1 MIKEIE
7 YKGMTAASSDY
18 SCADGELDVSLSVD
32 TSNGEGQ
39 AEYSPSTE
47 FTLPSAYWRVMVIHE
62 TADYKHYIL
71 ANTEA
76 EKTHY
81 LSYIDAD
88 DATKAVVGIDNNGK
102 YIASGWVI
110 KSVTPMGN
118 TLVVTSENPE
128 TEEGDMCYFLW
139 RNGKYVALGSEI
151 PDVALQFNLSARGK
165 FYSQQ
170 IYDSENKNGDTTKN
184 IVNNGTFKIK
194 ITGRP
199 NTGVCDF
206 TEAQQDE
213 VSSYVS
219 GRVARFVNEV
229 GNKAGRFI
237 YPFFARYAYRLYDGT
252 YTMQSAPVLMC
263 PCSGTMPIVVAT
275 NNIGDEG
282 ADNMANGDIFATP
295 CVLGWAA
302 TDSDAL
308 TKLQSDWKDIVQEVC
323 IFVSPPVYTYD
334 QSKKPTGLSRLRGNI
349 YTWTTPVYENLM
361 LARFMDGEGTS
372 GQNTDYEDPEGY
384 ANDFY
389 YRGFSDTYNAGIRAI
404 EKEMA
409 KDEDSKNTKFQWWD
423 VYELFKMFYWGAT
436 QYVNGSSAWE
446 HGVDT
451 LYRIDLPEFDKDEL
465 QRKFKEESKF
475 YLLKEYEVS
484 EMTNSASIQHLD
496 PQYLGALSA
505 HEALPDD
512 FLSHERKYPKVVRA
526 YNSRLNIANIT
537 RYAYDGY
544 PLASMF
550 PRQTLFRDMAVLR
563 DSDAK
568 GKSGAEWLATVFKS
582 PKDYAGTTT
591 VRYTLETSSGKTIVV
606 GNEAG
611 MKESFRYVNLDDVVL
626 SDGTTDTT
634 ITKTSR
640 ALPMFFYYPSPMCR
654 KVEVFQDAQCIL
666 SAKMEEHSFLYGS
679 FCLVGTAGDKDLPSS
694 STTQRTATALST
706 DKTIHLP
713 NTVYLSEVNNP
724 FSFLAVNAVTA
735 GSGSIVGIVP
745 AVEAV
750 SQGQFGQ
757 YPMYA
762 LTDEGVW
769 SLMPN
774 DSGIY
779 STSRPVSRDVCNNP
793 DSVLQVDHSVL
804 FTTDRGI
811 VRLAGSQSTCITDT
825 LDSLIASKALSLKS
839 LATYLTSQNISTS
852 SLPSATFREFLKG
865 ASEVYDYTNRRI
877 IVYNPTQTTEGSLKY
892 AYAYVYYIKSN
903 KWGLIPSSIVS
914 ATNSYPDA
922 IVQDADGNVLNYS
935 ALDYTKTQPGVIVTR
950 PLKLGEPGTLKTIVA
965 VIQRGRFLKDHV
977 AQILYGSND
986 MVNWYAV
993 WSSNN
998 MYMRGFS
1005 GTPYKYFRIVVH
1017 ATLDTGETLDGCTVQ
1032 FFDKM
1037 TDQPR

>member
-1 MIKEIE
+1 MIKEIV

-18 SCADGELDVSLSVD
+18 GCSDGELDVSLSVN
-32 TSNGEGQ
+32 TSNGDGQ
-39 AEYSPSTE
+39 AEYEPSTE
-47 FTLPSAYWRVMVIHE
+47 FALPNTYWRVMVIHE

-71 ANTEA
+71 ARTDEGN
-76 EKTHY
+76 THY
-81 LSYIDAD
+81 LSYIDAAD
-88 DATKAVVGIDNNGK
+88 TTEVLGIDNDGK
-102 YIASGWVI
+102 YILTGWEI

-118 TLVVTSENPE
+118 TIVVTSEDPV
-128 TEEGDMCYFLW
+128 TGKGDMCYFLW
-139 RNGKYVALGSEI
+139 RDGKYVALGSEI
-151 PDVALQFNLSARGK
+151 PDIALQFNLSARGK

-170 IYDSENKNGDTTKN
+170 TYDSESKDGDTTKN

-194 ITGRP
+194 VTGRP
-199 NTGVCDF
+199 DTGVCDF
-206 TEAQQDE
+206 TEAQQSE
-213 VSSYVS
+213 VGSYVS

-229 GNKAGRFI
+229 GNKAGRFV
-237 YPFFARYAYRLYDGT
+237 YPFFARYAYRLHDGT

-263 PCSGTMPIVVAT
+263 PCSGTMPIVIAA
-275 NNIGDEG
+275 NSADSEG
-282 ADNMANGDIFATP
+282 ADNMKNCDIFATP
-295 CVLGWAA
+295 CVLGWEA
-302 TDSDAL
+302 TNSEAL
-308 TKLQSDWKDIVQEVC
+308 DKLQKEWKDIVQEVC
-323 IFVSPPVYTYD
+323 IFVSPPIYTYD
-334 QSKKPTGLSRLRGNI
+334 QSKNPTGLSLLRKDG
-349 YTWTTPVYENLM
+349 YYKWSTPSYENLM
-361 LARFMDGEGTS
+361 LARFVTGEGTS

-389 YRGFSDTYNAGIRAI
+389 CRGFGDDYANGIRAI
-404 EKEMA
+404 EKAMA
-409 KDEDSKNTKFQWWD
+409 KDANGNNTCFQWWD
-423 VYELFKMFYWGAT
+423 VYELFKMFYFGPT
-436 QYVNGSSAWE
+436 QYVNGYDAWA
-446 HGVDT
+446 HGAKS
-451 LYRIDLPEFDKDEL
+451 LYRVNLPEFDKDEL

-475 YLLKEYEVS
+475 YLLKEYVVE
-484 EMTNSASIQHLD
+484 EMTDSASIQHLD
-496 PQYLGALSA
+496 SQYLGALSA

-512 FLSHERKYPKVVRA
+512 FLSHEKKYPKVVRA
-526 YNSRLNIANIT
+526 YNSRLNVANIT

-550 PRQTLFRDMAVLR
+550 PRQTLFRDMAMFR
-563 DSDAK
+563 NSEATT
-568 GKSGAEWLATVFKS
+568 KSGDSWLATVFTS
-582 PKDYAGTTT
+582 PDDLSYKYNT
-591 VRYTLETSSGKTIVV
+591 VRYTLETSSGKTIIV
-606 GNEAG
+606 GGVYKAT
-611 MKESFRYVNLDDVVL
+611 ESFLYADLGQKL
-626 SDGTTDTT
+626 S
-634 ITKTSR
+634 TSSKSVSC
-640 ALPMFFYYPSPMCR
+640 ALPMFFYYPSPMCK
-654 KVEVFQDAQCIL
+654 KVEVFRDSKCIL

-679 FCLVGTAGDKDLPSS
+679 YCLIGTAGDNDLPSS
-694 STTQRTATALST
+694 TAIQTVPALSA

-774 DSGIY
+774 DRGVY

-793 DSVLQVDHSVL
+793 DSILQVDHSVL

-825 LDSLIASKALSLKS
+825 LDSLIASKALNLKS
-839 LATYLTSQNISTS
+839 LATYLSGENISTS
-852 SLPSATFREFLKG
+852 AIPSATFREFLKG

-877 IVYNPTQTTEGSLKY
+877 IVYNPAQNTDGTMRY

-922 IVQDADGNVLNYS
+922 IVQDANGNVLNYS
-935 ALDYTKTQPGVIVTR
+935 SPDYTKTQPGVIVTR

-986 MVNWYAV
+986 LVNWYAV

-1017 ATLDTGETLDGCTVQ
+1017 TKLATGETLDGCTVQ
-1032 FFDKM
+1032 YFDKM
-1037 TDQPR
+1037 DDQPR

>member
-39 AEYSPSTE
+39 AEYNPSTE
-47 FTLPSAYWRVMVIHE
+47 FTLPENTWRVMVIHE

-71 ANTEA
+71 ANTESG
-76 EKTHY
+76 ETHY
-81 LSYIDAD
+81 LSYIDAAD
-88 DATKAVVGIDNNGK
+88 TTKVVGIDNKGK

-139 RNGKYVALGSEI
+139 RNGEYVALGSEI
-151 PDVALQFNLSARGK
+151 PDIALRFRLIARGK

-170 IYDSENKNGDTTKN
+170 LYDGEAGSDGVSKA
-184 IVNNGTFKIK
+184 NGTFNIK

-219 GRVARFVNEV
+219 GRVARFINEV

-275 NNIGDEG
+275 NIVGDDG
-282 ADNMANGDIFATP
+282 ADKMGNGDIFATP

-308 TKLQSDWKDIVQEVC
+308 TKLQNEWSDIVQEVC
-323 IFVSPPVYTYD
+323 IFVSPPIYTYD
-334 QSKKPTGLSRLRGNI
+334 QSKKPTGLSLLKKSM
-349 YTWTTPVYENLM
+349 YTWSTPAYENLM
-361 LARFMDGEGTS
+361 LACMMYLSDNDS
-372 GQNTDYEDPEGY
+372 ANTDYEDPEGY

-389 YRGFSDTYNAGIRAI
+389 NRDATAVNAI
-404 EKEMA
+404 EKAMTYGDNSA
-409 KDEDSKNTKFQWWD
+409 AIYQWWD
-423 VYELFKMFYWGAT
+423 VYELFKMLYWGVN
-436 QYVNGSSAWE
+436 QYKGDAISLTS
-446 HGVDT
+446 
-451 LYRIDLPEFDKDEL
+451 LYRVNLPEFDKDEL

-484 EMTNSASIQHLD
+484 KMTDSASIQHLD

-568 GKSGAEWLATVFKS
+568 GKSGAEWLATVFAPALDIS
-582 PKDYAGTTT
+582 GVYNT

-606 GNEAG
+606 GNECLTSETFVYTDLG
-611 MKESFRYVNLDDVVL
+611 EEL
-626 SDGTTDTT
+626 STTAKP
-634 ITKTSR
+634 ISR
-640 ALPMFFYYPSPMCR
+640 ALPMFFYYPSPMCK
-654 KVEVFQDAQCIL
+654 KVEVFQDTKCIL

-679 FCLVGTAGDKDLPSS
+679 FCLIGTAGDKDLPVSE
-694 STTQRTATALST
+694 TTIPDLST

-713 NTVYLSEVNNP
+713 NTVYLSEINNP

-811 VRLAGSQSTCITDT
+811 VSLAGSQSTCITDT

-877 IVYNPTQTTEGSLKY
+877 IVYNPTQTADGSLKY

-950 PLKLGEPGTLKTIVA
+950 PLKLGEPGTMKTIVA

-986 MVNWYAV
+986 LVNWYAV
-993 WSSNN
+993 WSSSN

-1032 FFDKM
+1032 FFEKM
-1037 TDQPR
+1037 TNQLR

>member
-39 AEYSPSTE
+39 AEYNPSTE

-71 ANTEA
+71 ANTESG
-76 EKTHY
+76 KTHY
-81 LSYIDAD
+81 LSYIDAAD
-88 DATKAVVGIDNNGK
+88 TTKVVGIDNKGK

-151 PDVALQFNLSARGK
+151 PDIAIQFNLSARGK

-170 IYDSENKNGDTTKN
+170 IYDADGMADVSSTYNT
-184 IVNNGTFKIK
+184 VNNGTFKIK

-199 NTGVCDF
+199 DTGVCEF

-219 GRVARFVNEV
+219 GRVTRFINEV

-263 PCSGTMPIVVAT
+263 PCSGTMPIVVAS
-275 NNIGDEG
+275 NNAGSEG

-295 CVLGWAA
+295 CVLGWNA

-308 TKLQSDWKDIVQEVC
+308 SKLKSDWKDIVQEVC
-323 IFVSPPVYTYD
+323 IFVSPPIYTYD
-334 QSKKPTGLSRLRGNI
+334 QSKKPTGLSLLRKKDAG
-349 YTWTTPVYENLM
+349 WSTPSYENLM
-361 LARFMDGEGTS
+361 LACMNY
-372 GQNTDYEDPEGY
+372 GQNNSSSDTDYEDPEGY
-384 ANDFY
+384 NNNFYDRNKSDAFNDGMRTIEY
-389 YRGFSDTYNAGIRAI
+389 AMTYNVFDGKMPTDTAAVY
-404 EKEMA
+404 
-409 KDEDSKNTKFQWWD
+409 QWWD
-423 VYELFKMFYWGAT
+423 VYELFKMFYWGAR
-436 QYVNGSSAWE
+436 QYDGEGQPSLS
-446 HGVDT
+446 

-484 EMTNSASIQHLD
+484 KMTDKASIQHLD

-512 FLSHERKYPKVVRA
+512 FLSHEKKYPKVVRA

-582 PKDYAGTTT
+582 PKDYDGTTT

-606 GNEAG
+606 GNEAS

-626 SDGTTDTT
+626 SDDTT

-640 ALPMFFYYPSPMCR
+640 ALPMFFYYPSPMCK

-811 VRLAGSQSTCITDT
+811 VSLAGSQSTCITDT

-877 IVYNPTQTTEGSLKY
+877 IVYNPTQTADGSLKY

-950 PLKLGEPGTLKTIVA
+950 PLKLGEPGTMKTIVA
-965 VIQRGRFLKDHV
+965 IIQRGRFLKDHV

-986 MVNWYAV
+986 LVNWYAV
-993 WSSNN
+993 WSSSN

-1032 FFDKM
+1032 FFEKM
-1037 TDQPR
+1037 TNQLR